1 MKNRTKYQEEKAN
14 ALNALRFHARTIK
27 QLCPTDRP
35 GQRQFINDC
44 ADTLQKDLPYN
55 LEDWQ
60 RERIG
65 IALSNLACKLHP
77 KG

>member
-1 MKNRTKYQEEKAN
+1 MKNRTKYQEEKT
-14 ALNALRFHARTIK
+14 NALRLLRSYAKDARQALPADK
-27 QLCPTDRP
+27 P
-35 GQRQFINDC
+35 GQRQFINDT
-44 ADTLQKDLPYN
+44 ADTLQKNLPYS

-65 IALSNLACKLHP
+65 NALSELACKLHP